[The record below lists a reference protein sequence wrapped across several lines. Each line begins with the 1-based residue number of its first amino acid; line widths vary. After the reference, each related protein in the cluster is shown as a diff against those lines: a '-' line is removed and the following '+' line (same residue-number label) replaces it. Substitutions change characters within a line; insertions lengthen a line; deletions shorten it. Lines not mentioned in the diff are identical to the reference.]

1 MSRAIET
8 IRNIG
13 IIAHIDAGKTTT
25 TERILYYT
33 GASHRMGNVDDG
45 TTETD
50 SDPEEAQRGITIYS
64 AAVTCPW
71 KGCTINLID
80 TPGHVDF
87 TAEVERSLRVLDGAV
102 VIFSAVEGV
111 EAQSE
116 TVWRQATK
124 YRVPRICFINK
135 MDRIGAGF
143 DRVLKQI
150 RDRLNCKTLPLQIP
164 IGAGPNTNPDG
175 FVGVIDLLAMK
186 AMYWDQESKGQEF
199 RIEEIPEAYQDDA
212 DLWRSELFDVLSE
225 IDDDVMAACM
235 EGEAVPHEVA
245 LSAIRKAT
253 LAGVLHPV
261 FCGASL
267 DYIGVQPVLDGVK
280 DFLPSPLDRPP
291 VEGLIPSGKQEGET
305 AIRKPSVKEP
315 VCALLFKVQAEP
327 HGDLYFARVYSGVL
341 TGNSKLL
348 NPRTGK
354 KEMVTQLWHIQSDSR
369 QKVDS
374 VETGDICGIIGPR
387 DSATGDTLCD
397 PQSPLALE
405 SIVFPETVISMA
417 IEPESS
423 NDRKKLDD
431 TLKRLER
438 QDPTFRV
445 KSNAETGQTII
456 SGMGELHL
464 EVIRHRMERDFN
476 LKVRF
481 HKPRVSYRERLT
493 GEISVDI
500 EFSRN
505 LPAGAIGFGVSLIAK
520 EVAESA
526 TPIIVG
532 HRLAPEAMPKQFL
545 QILLES
551 IQKEAEGSGVYG
563 NPMMGLSLMI
573 TAVRYREG
581 ESNEVAIRMAAAEAF
596 RKVLTDGKMVILEP
610 IMSLEVVTPEEFLGN
625 IQSDLNSRRAII
637 KNSHRR
643 SDLCVLECEAPLV
656 EMFGYSNQVRSLS
669 QGRASFSMEPCRYE
683 IAPSTAAEQ
692 MM

>member
-1 MSRAIET
+1 MSRAIES

-50 SDPEEAQRGITIYS
+50 FDPEEAQRGITIYS

-71 KGCTINLID
+71 KGCTINIID

-135 MDRIGAGF
+135 MDRIGASF
-143 DRVLKQI
+143 DRVLNQI
-150 RDRLNCKTLPLQIP
+150 RDRLKCKTLPLQIP
-164 IGAGPNTNPDG
+164 IGAGPTTNSDG
-175 FVGVIDLLAMK
+175 FTGVIDLLTMK
-186 AMYWDQESKGQEF
+186 AMYWDAESRGLEF
-199 RIEEIPEAYQDDA
+199 RVEEIPEKYREDA
-212 DLWRSELFDVLSE
+212 VLWRSELYDVLSE

-235 EGEAVPHEVA
+235 EGDSVPHD
-245 LSAIRKAT
+245 LLISAIRKAT
-253 LAGVLHPV
+253 LSGTLHPV

-267 DYIGVQPVLDGVK
+267 DYIGVQPVLDGVR

-291 VEGLIPSGKQEGET
+291 VEGVVPSGKQAGQT
-305 AIRKPSVKEP
+305 AVRKPSVDEP
-315 VCALLFKVQAEP
+315 VCVLLFKVQAEA

-369 QKVDS
+369 QKVET

-397 PQSPLALE
+397 AQSPIALE

-423 NDRKKLDD
+423 NDRKKLDE

-438 QDPTFRV
+438 QDPTFHV

-493 GEISVDI
+493 GEISVNID
-500 EFSRN
+500 FSKH
-505 LPAGAIGFGVSLIAK
+505 LPSGVIGFGVSLLAREIK
-520 EVAESA
+520 DG
-526 TPIIVG
+526 TTGITVG
-532 HRLAPEAMPKQFL
+532 HRLAPEALPKPSL

-551 IQKEAEGSGVYG
+551 IQKEAEGGGVYG
-563 NPMMGLSLMI
+563 NPIMGLSLTI
-573 TAVRYREG
+573 TSVSYREG
-581 ESNEVAIRMAAAEAF
+581 ESNEVAIRMAAADAF
-596 RKVLTDGKMVILEP
+596 RKVLSDGKMAILEP
-610 IMSLEVVTPEEFLGN
+610 IMSLEVVTPEESLGN
-625 IQSDLNSRRAII
+625 IQSDLNSRRAVIM
-637 KNSHRR
+637 NSYRR
-643 SDLCVLECEAPLV
+643 GDLCVLECEAPLV
-656 EMFGYSNQVRSLS
+656 EMFGYSNQIRSLS
-669 QGRASFSMEPCRYE
+669 QGRASYSMQPRRYE
-683 IAPSTAAEQ
+683 IAPSSAVDH